1 MGGGLMSVDSA
12 AGGLTPEVVPAVELR
27 ATTVDDLVRWTAAT
41 GDFSPIHYDA
51 VVATGRGFE
60 GPVVNGPWKA
70 ALIMRMLTDWLGDRG
85 EVKRLSCRYV
95 KPDVV
100 GGGLSCGAE
109 VTGRES
115 LEGGGTLLHCDIWV
129 ENQEEVRTVTGTA
142 RVLLSAQSRAAG
154 EELPVEA
161 LKEALGVGE
170 VTREFS
176 YRVDP
181 NDVARFRSAITGSNR
196 ASDCPLPAVGDVAP
210 PTFFAALDPVERR
223 DLLLEDDILRAV
235 SFAKV
240 GGGNAFNEVTYERPI
255 VAGDVVTVRT
265 NYEDVYERDGRSG
278 RLLFRV
284 RVNELFDQDDRL
296 IATSRM
302 GHVLAFDMGGA
313 S

>member
-1 MGGGLMSVDSA
+1 MSVDSA
-12 AGGLTPEVVPAVELR
+12 AGGLTPEAIPAVELR

-51 VVATGRGFE
+51 AVATGRGFD

-85 EVKRLSCRYV
+85 EVERLACRYV
-95 KPDVV
+95 KPDAV

-115 LEGGGTLLHCDIWV
+115 LQGGGTRLHCDIWV
-129 ENQEEVRTVTGTA
+129 ENQEGVRTVTGTA
-142 RVLLSAQSRAAG
+142 RVHLSAPGRTAG

-170 VTREFS
+170 VTREFT

-196 ASDCPLPAVGDVAP
+196 ASDLPLPAVGDVAP
-210 PTFFAALDPVERR
+210 PTFYAALDPVERR
-223 DLLLEDDILRAV
+223 DLLLEDDVLGTV
-235 SFAKV
+235 GFPKV
-240 GGGNAFNEVTYERPI
+240 GGGNAFNEVIYQRPI
-255 VAGDVVTVRT
+255 VAGDIVTVRT
-265 NYEDVYERDGRSG
+265 TYEDVYERDGRSG

-284 RVNELFDQDDRL
+284 RVNELLDQEGRL
-296 IATSRM
+296 IATTRM
-302 GHVLAFDMGGA
+302 GHVLAFDLEGA